1 MPISEELQAQL
12 DMQLR
17 IENTRHDN
25 LTALEK
31 ERQLNLSEIE
41 KRRFRMEALRMAKD
55 VLMENARSKP
65 VDSREVTVG
74 DITNF
79 ADSVITYVNK

>member
-12 DMQLR
+12 DSQIQL
-17 IENTRHDN
+17 ENTRHNN

-31 ERQLNLSEIE
+31 ERQLNVSEVE
-41 KRRFRMEALRMAKD
+41 KRRTRMEALRMAKD
-55 VLMENARSKP
+55 VLIENARSKP

-79 ADSVITYVNK
+79 ADSIMNYVNK